1 MAHLLILAGAAMWA
15 VSFGGRAIIRRARI
29 NKINAQDLFG
39 NTRRVERYKQAFE
52 DPMTRREAALIL
64 GVDVSAREEEVQQ
77 AYKTLIILNHPDR
90 GGSGYMAMK
99 INQAKDLMLIK

>member
-1 MAHLLILAGAAMWA
+1 MAHLLILAGAAMCA
-15 VSFGGRAIIRRARI
+15 VSFGGRALIKKVRM
-29 NKINAQDLFG
+29 NKMQAKDLFS
-39 NTRRVERYKQAFE
+39 NTKMVERYKLAFE

-64 GVDVSAREEEVQQ
+64 GVTMDASEAEVQQ